1 MKATKRKVPSKSKRA
16 QAFMES
22 NPAAAVN
29 EVAAR
34 FGLRKQSIY
43 VLRNTMKKAGFQFP
57 KRGDQLV
64 SLTPAGTALME
75 EIEKQERVLTEHQ
88 QMIADKLGID
98 PVQYLQAV
106 EGLEMMRKQLGDKA
120 PKRFILTREE
130 VEYANNLGIPLDKFG
145 EELEKMRAQQDAAGS
160 APLGIEMYED
170 AVDATLDARAVE
182 YGKFIEGAEVM
193 QMLKRVVQA
202 ALNNRDKT
210 LAHDQ
215 AEAMDMII
223 HKIGRIVNG
232 NPDVVDHWLDIAGYA
247 KLVADRLEGRVR

>member
-1 MKATKRKVPSKSKRA
+1 MKATKRKYKLSSSGIGVRA
-16 QAFMES
+16 RRFMES
-22 NPAAAVN
+22 NPAAAPN

-34 FGLRKQSIY
+34 FNTTKQYVYGLRNK
-43 VLRNTMKKAGFQFP
+43 MKKEGFNFP
-57 KRGDQLV
+57 KRSDQLA
-64 SLTPAGTALME
+64 SLAPAAPVDDSQFL
-75 EIEKQERVLTEHQ
+75 KQ
-88 QMIADKLGID
+88 LGID
-98 PVQYLQAV
+98 PVKYAQAV
-106 EGLEMMRKQLGDKA
+106 ESLKEA
-120 PKRFILTREE
+120 
-130 VEYANNLGIPLDKFG
+130 
-145 EELEKMRAQQDAAGS
+145 KME
-160 APLGIEMYED
+160 IEMYED
-170 AVDATLDARAVE
+170 EVDATLDARAVD

>member
-1 MKATKRKVPSKSKRA
+1 MKATKRKNTRTAKARS
-16 QAFMES
+16 FMQS
-22 NPAAAVN
+22 NPAASPN
-29 EVAAR
+29 EVANR
-34 FGLRKQSIY
+34 FGLTKQTVY
-43 VLRNTMKKAGFQFP
+43 VLRNTMKKKGFVFP
-57 KRGDQLV
+57 KRSEQLA
-64 SLTPAGTALME
+64 SLAPAGPA
-75 EIEKQERVLTEHQ
+75 LTEQQ

-106 EGLEMMRKQLGDKA
+106 EGLNMMREQLGDKA
-120 PKRFILTREE
+120 PKRFILTREQ

-145 EELEKMRAQQDAAGS
+145 EDLEKKRAQESQK
-160 APLGIEMYED
+160 LVQTGIEMYED
-170 AVDATLDARAVE
+170 TVDETLDARAVE

-247 KLVADRLEGRVR
+247 KLVADRLEGRIR

>member
-1 MKATKRKVPSKSKRA
+1 M
-16 QAFMES
+16 QS
-22 NPAAAVN
+22 NPAAAPN

-34 FGLRKQSIY
+34 FDLTKQSIY
-43 VLRNTMKKAGFQFP
+43 VLRNSMKRKGMVFP
-57 KRGDQLV
+57 PKSQQLAT
-64 SLTPAGTALME
+64 L
-75 EIEKQERVLTEHQ
+75 
-88 QMIADKLGID
+88 
-98 PVQYLQAV
+98 
-106 EGLEMMRKQLGDKA
+106 A
-120 PKRFILTREE
+120 P
-130 VEYANNLGIPLDKFG
+130 
-145 EELEKMRAQQDAAGS
+145 AQQGAAGS
-160 APLGIEMYED
+160 APLAIEMFD
-170 AVDATLDARAVE
+170 FPDQVDETLDARAVE

-193 QMLKRVVQA
+193 QMLKRVVLN

>member
-1 MKATKRKVPSKSKRA
+1 MKATKRKNTRTAKARS
-16 QAFMES
+16 FMQS
-22 NPAAAVN
+22 NPAAAPN
-29 EVAAR
+29 EVAVR
-34 FGLRKQSIY
+34 FGLTKQSIY
-43 VLRNTMKKAGFQFP
+43 VLRNTMKKKGFVFP
-57 KRGDQLV
+57 KRSEQLAT
-64 SLTPAGTALME
+64 LAPAAPVDDSVFL
-75 EIEKQERVLTEHQ
+75 K
-88 QMIADKLGID
+88 KLGID
-98 PVQYLQAV
+98 PVKYAQAV
-106 EGLEMMRKQLGDKA
+106 ESLQEA
-120 PKRFILTREE
+120 
-130 VEYANNLGIPLDKFG
+130 
-145 EELEKMRAQQDAAGS
+145 KME
-160 APLGIEMYED
+160 IEMYED
-170 AVDATLDARAVE
+170 EVDATLDARAVE

>member
-1 MKATKRKVPSKSKRA
+1 MKATKRKNTRTAKAR
-16 QAFMES
+16 AFMQS
-22 NPAAAVN
+22 NPAAAPN

-34 FGLRKQSIY
+34 FDLTKQSIY
-43 VLRNTMKKAGFQFP
+43 VLRNTMKKKGFVFP
-57 KRGDQLV
+57 KRSEQLAT
-64 SLTPAGTALME
+64 L
-75 EIEKQERVLTEHQ
+75 
-88 QMIADKLGID
+88 
-98 PVQYLQAV
+98 
-106 EGLEMMRKQLGDKA
+106 A
-120 PKRFILTREE
+120 P
-130 VEYANNLGIPLDKFG
+130 
-145 EELEKMRAQQDAAGS
+145 AQQSAAGS
-160 APLGIEMYED
+160 APLEIEMFDFPDE
-170 AVDATLDARAVE
+170 VDATLDARAVD

>member
-1 MKATKRKVPSKSKRA
+1 MKATKRKNTRTAKARS
-16 QAFMES
+16 FMQS
-22 NPAAAVN
+22 NPAAAPN
-29 EVAAR
+29 EVAVR
-34 FGLRKQSIY
+34 FGLTKQSIY
-43 VLRNTMKKAGFQFP
+43 VLRNTMKKKGFVFP
-57 KRGDQLV
+57 PKSQQLA
-64 SLTPAGTALME
+64 SLAPAAP
-75 EIEKQERVLTEHQ
+75 VLTEQQ

-98 PVQYLQAV
+98 PVEYLQAV
-106 EGLEMMRKQLGDKA
+106 EGLDMMRKQLGDKT
-120 PKRFILTREE
+120 PRRFLLTRREIDF
-130 VEYANNLGIPLDKFG
+130 ANKLGIPLDKFG
-145 EELEKMRAQQDAAGS
+145 EEWEKLNETGNSQEQEQM
-160 APLGIEMYED
+160 GIEMYED
-170 AVDATLDARAVE
+170 EVDATLDARAVE

>member
-1 MKATKRKVPSKSKRA
+1 MKARKRKFPSKTKRA
-16 QAFMES
+16 QAFLES
-22 NPAAAVN
+22 NPATSVN
-29 EVAAR
+29 EVANR
-34 FGLRKQSIY
+34 FGMTKQSVY
-43 VLRNTMKKAGFQFP
+43 ALRNKMRKTGFNFP
-57 KRGDQLV
+57 KRADQLV
-64 SLTPAGTALME
+64 SLTPAGVA
-75 EIEKQERVLTEHQ
+75 VLTEQQ

-106 EGLEMMRKQLGDKA
+106 EGLDMMRKQLGDKA
-120 PKRFILTREE
+120 PKRFILTRDQ
-130 VEYANNLGIPLDKFG
+130 VEMANNLGIPLDKFA
-145 EELEKMRAQQDAAGS
+145 EEWEKQQEDS
-160 APLGIEMYED
+160 QEQEQTGIEMYED
-170 AVDATLDARAVE
+170 EVDATLDARAVE

>member
-1 MKATKRKVPSKSKRA
+1 M
-16 QAFMES
+16 QS
-22 NPAAAVN
+22 NPAAAPN

-34 FGLRKQSIY
+34 FSLTKQTVY
-43 VLRNTMKKAGFQFP
+43 VLRNTMKRKGFVFP
-57 KRGDQLV
+57 PKSQQLAT
-64 SLTPAGTALME
+64 LAPAQQGAPL
-75 EIEKQERVLTEHQ
+75 EIEMFDFPDE
-88 QMIADKLGID
+88 
-98 PVQYLQAV
+98 
-106 EGLEMMRKQLGDKA
+106 
-120 PKRFILTREE
+120 
-130 VEYANNLGIPLDKFG
+130 
-145 EELEKMRAQQDAAGS
+145 
-160 APLGIEMYED
+160 
-170 AVDATLDARAVE
+170 VDATLDARAVE

-193 QMLKRVVQA
+193 QMLKRVVLN

>member
-1 MKATKRKVPSKSKRA
+1 MKKRKFPSKSKRA
-16 QAFMES
+16 QAFLES
-22 NPAAAVN
+22 NPATSVN
-29 EVAAR
+29 EVANR
-34 FGLRKQSIY
+34 FGMAKQSVY
-43 VLRNTMKKAGFQFP
+43 ALRNKMRKTGFNFP
-57 KRGDQLV
+57 KRADQLV
-64 SLTPAGTALME
+64 SLTPAGVA
-75 EIEKQERVLTEHQ
+75 VLTDQQ

-106 EGLEMMRKQLGDKA
+106 EGLNMMRDQLGDKA
-120 PKRFILTREE
+120 PKRFILTREQ

-145 EELEKMRAQQDAAGS
+145 EDLEKKRAQESQK
-160 APLGIEMYED
+160 PEQTGIEMYED
-170 AVDATLDARAVE
+170 EVDATLDARAVE

-202 ALNNRDKT
+202 ALNNRDKV

-247 KLVADRLEGRVR
+247 KLVADRLEGRIR